1 MIDTM
6 DEREI
11 IMSIKQ
17 KAKPDDTVPNVNNS
31 GRSSLR

>member
-6 DEREI
+6 DERKI

-17 KAKPDDTVPNVNNS
+17 KAKPTSAVPNVNNS
-31 GRSSLR
+31 GKSGLR